1 MAVRAILMRNFLF
14 EIPSQVA
21 LAATHAGMFAEQRK
35 VGLGVIKSRG
45 GLRLMPTA
53 GIVAGLA
60 CVGKRAAMRIGV
72 ARAAFLESEPN
83 VFDKLCRLG
92 CRRMAFHAGHKRVRT
107 GKRVARLRVIESR
120 RSLPLRIGVALQAVQ
135 SRDRKSTRLNSS
147 HVAISYAVF
156 CLKKKKKTYINNSE

>member
-60 CVGKRAAMRIGV
+60 CVGERAAMRIGV
-72 ARAAFLESEPN
+72 ARAAFLESQPGE
-83 VFDKLCRLG
+83 FHKLLRSG
-92 CRRMAFHAGHKRVRT
+92 RRGMAFHAGHKRVRT
-107 GKRVARLRVIESR
+107 RKRVARLRVIESR
-120 RSLPLRIGVALQAVQ
+120 GPLPLRIGVALQAVRSQ
-135 SRDRKSTRLNSS
+135 LPAMLVPMAAQA
-147 HVAISYAVF
+147 VARQPQKRPLQV
-156 CLKKKKKTYINNSE
+156 LH

>member
-45 GLRLMPTA
+45 GLRVMPTA

-72 ARAAFLESEPN
+72 ARAAFLASEPN
-83 VFDKLCRLG
+83 VFDKPRRFG
-92 CRRMAFHAGHKRVRT
+92 CRGMAFHAGHKRVRT
-107 GKRVARLRVIESR
+107 EIGRASWRERVES
-120 RSLPLRIGVALQAVQ
+120 SGGAWSGQEE
-135 SRDRKSTRLNSS
+135 RDET
-147 HVAISYAVF
+147 
-156 CLKKKKKTYINNSE
+156 

>member
-14 EIPSQVA
+14 EVPSQVA

-45 GLRLMPTA
+45 GLRVMPTA

-83 VFDKLCRLG
+83 VFDKLRRFG
-92 CRRMAFHAGHKRVRT
+92 CRGMAFHAGHKRVRT

-120 RSLPLRIGVALQAVQ
+120 RSLPLRIGVALQAVRSQ
-135 SRDRKSTRLNSS
+135 LPAMLVPMAAQA
-147 HVAISYAVF
+147 VARQPQKRPLQV
-156 CLKKKKKTYINNSE
+156 LH

>member
-14 EIPSQVA
+14 EVPSQVA

-60 CVGKRAAMRIGV
+60 CVGERAAMWIGV
-72 ARAAFLESEPN
+72 ACRTLLENQPRG
-83 VFDKLCRLG
+83 FHKIFWG
-92 CRRMAFHAGHKRVRT
+92 GRRGVGFPAGAKR
-107 GKRVARLRVIESR
+107 
-120 RSLPLRIGVALQAVQ
+120 
-135 SRDRKSTRLNSS
+135 
-147 HVAISYAVF
+147 
-156 CLKKKKKTYINNSE
+156 

>member
-60 CVGKRAAMRIGV
+60 CVGKRGAMRIGV
-72 ARAAFLESEPN
+72 AGAAFLEGEAN
-83 VFDKLCRLG
+83 VCGKLWRVG
-92 CRRMAFHAGHKRVRT
+92 CRRMACHPGRNRVGT
-107 GKRVARLRVIESR
+107 G
-120 RSLPLRIGVALQAVQ
+120 
-135 SRDRKSTRLNSS
+135 
-147 HVAISYAVF
+147 
-156 CLKKKKKTYINNSE
+156 

>member
-60 CVGKRAAMRIGV
+60 CGGGRAAMRIGV
-72 ARAAFLESEPN
+72 ARAAFLESPPGEFHQP
-83 VFDKLCRLG
+83 LPG
-92 CRRMAFHAGHKRVRT
+92 GRRGVAFHSRHKGVRT
-107 GKRVARLRVIESR
+107 PKRGA
-120 RSLPLRIGVALQAVQ
+120 
-135 SRDRKSTRLNSS
+135 
-147 HVAISYAVF
+147 
-156 CLKKKKKTYINNSE
+156 

>member
-1 MAVRAILMRNFLF
+1 NFLF

-92 CRRMAFHAGHKRVRT
+92 CRRMAFHAGRSEERRV
-107 GKRVARLRVIESR
+107 GKECRSR
-120 RSLPLRIGVALQAVQ
+120 WSP
-135 SRDRKSTRLNSS
+135 D
-147 HVAISYAVF
+147 H
-156 CLKKKKKTYINNSE
+156 